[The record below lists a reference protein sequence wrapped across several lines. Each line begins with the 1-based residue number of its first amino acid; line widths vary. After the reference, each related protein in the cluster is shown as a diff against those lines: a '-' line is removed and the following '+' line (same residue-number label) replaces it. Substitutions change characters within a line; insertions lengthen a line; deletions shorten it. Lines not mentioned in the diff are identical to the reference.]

1 MCGGDCTA
9 DADADGI
16 CDDVDDC
23 VGSYD
28 ACGVCNGPGEIY
40 ECGCSDIPA
49 GDCDCDGNQLD
60 ALGVCGGDCTADVNN
75 NGICD
80 TDEECLGVIDEC
92 GVCDGPGEIYE
103 CGCSDIPTGD
113 CDCDGNQLDALGV
126 CGGNCTAD
134 ADADGICDD
143 VDDCVGSYDACG
155 VCNGPGEIYEC
166 GCSDIPA
173 GDRDCD
179 GNQLDALGVCDGEC
193 TADVN
198 ENGLCDTDEIQG
210 CTDATACNF
219 DPSATFDDGS
229 CAELDGCGVCG
240 GPGAVYECGCSDIPE
255 GDCDCDGNQLDAIG
269 VCGGDCSEDVND
281 NNICD
286 TDEQGCTDST
296 NPNYDPNAAFDD
308 GSCFVGGCTFPTA
321 CNFDPDAD
329 YQLQGACDFTS
340 CQGCTDPDACNYDSE
355 ATIDN
360 GLCDLPDFAYD
371 CDGNCLNDSDGDG
384 TCDELEVL
392 GCTDFNSPNFD
403 PYATEDDG
411 SCLVGGCNIPAAC
424 NFDSAA
430 DYLIPGS
437 CEFASCVGCMDDD
450 ACNFDPGASVPNL
463 NLCTYP
469 PGLFLDCEG
478 GCVNDADED
487 GVCDQFEIAG
497 CTDPEAQNYNP
508 QATDDNGTCQAPLVG
523 GCILPFACN
532 YDPSANFYIPGSCEF
547 APCGG
552 VAPSDN
558 CTHPD
563 ACNFGQEGPCEF
575 LSCVVFGCNVGVACN
590 YDPEAQFNDGS
601 CEYSSCMGCMNDAAC
616 DFNPSATLAGGCY
629 DFASCSG
636 CTDEGADNYDPEAT
650 ISNAVCIFNGCT
662 LPGACNFDAGANS
675 NDGSCDFVSCAGCLD
690 ADACNYDG
698 GAVIAGYCDY
708 PPANFDC
715 NGNCLL
721 QDCSAWIVEGCTD
734 ACACNFDPFANTD
747 NNTCEF
753 DSCSGCVYPTAENY
767 DPTATRDDG
776 SCLFEGCTDDD
787 FTTYTPQAN
796 VMNETWCSNAPA
808 SADFNADGMV
818 QVEDLT
824 QFLQAYSLAAPS
836 WGGID
841 WVGTACST
849 DPLTAEEMLAGILSN
864 QSAGPWNPA
873 CGIPG
878 CQYPG
883 ALNYSPNA
891 GQDNGVC
898 LFAGCT
904 DSEALNYDRLATVD
918 DNTCRYDVCPDF
930 NGDGQVQ
937 IGDLMDFLL
946 LWGN

>member
-1 MCGGDCTA
+1 
-9 DADADGI
+9 
-16 CDDVDDC
+16 
-23 VGSYD
+23 
-28 ACGVCNGPGEIY
+28 
-40 ECGCSDIPA
+40 
-49 GDCDCDGNQLD
+49 
-60 ALGVCGGDCTADVNN
+60 
-75 NGICD
+75 
-80 TDEECLGVIDEC
+80 
-92 GVCDGPGEIYE
+92 
-103 CGCSDIPTGD
+103 
-113 CDCDGNQLDALGV
+113 
-126 CGGNCTAD
+126 
-134 ADADGICDD
+134 
-143 VDDCVGSYDACG
+143 
-155 VCNGPGEIYEC
+155 
-166 GCSDIPA
+166 
-173 GDRDCD
+173 
-179 GNQLDALGVCDGEC
+179 
-193 TADVN
+193 
-198 ENGLCDTDEIQG
+198 
-210 CTDATACNF
+210 
-219 DPSATFDDGS
+219 
-229 CAELDGCGVCG
+229 
-240 GPGAVYECGCSDIPE
+240 
-255 GDCDCDGNQLDAIG
+255 
-269 VCGGDCSEDVND
+269 
-281 NNICD
+281 
-286 TDEQGCTDST
+286 
-296 NPNYDPNAAFDD
+296 
-308 GSCFVGGCTFPTA
+308 
-321 CNFDPDAD
+321 
-329 YQLQGACDFTS
+329 
-340 CQGCTDPDACNYDSE
+340 
-355 ATIDN
+355 
-360 GLCDLPDFAYD
+360 
-371 CDGNCLNDSDGDG
+371 
-384 TCDELEVL
+384 
-392 GCTDFNSPNFD
+392 
-403 PYATEDDG
+403 
-411 SCLVGGCNIPAAC
+411 
-424 NFDSAA
+424 
-430 DYLIPGS
+430 
-437 CEFASCVGCMDDD
+437 
-450 ACNFDPGASVPNL
+450 
-463 NLCTYP
+463 
-469 PGLFLDCEG
+469 
-478 GCVNDADED
+478 
-487 GVCDQFEIAG
+487 
-497 CTDPEAQNYNP
+497 
-508 QATDDNGTCQAPLVG
+508 
-523 GCILPFACN
+523 
-532 YDPSANFYIPGSCEF
+532 
-547 APCGG
+547 
-552 VAPSDN
+552 
-558 CTHPD
+558 
-563 ACNFGQEGPCEF
+563 
-575 LSCVVFGCNVGVACN
+575 
-590 YDPEAQFNDGS
+590 
-601 CEYSSCMGCMNDAAC
+601 MGCMNDAAC

-818 QVEDLT
+818 QVADLT

-918 DNTCRYDVCPDF
+918 DNTMPLRCLSRF
-930 NGDGQVQ
+930 QRRRTSSNRRLDGLPPPLGQLIQ
-937 IGDLMDFLL
+937 KE
-946 LWGN
+946 